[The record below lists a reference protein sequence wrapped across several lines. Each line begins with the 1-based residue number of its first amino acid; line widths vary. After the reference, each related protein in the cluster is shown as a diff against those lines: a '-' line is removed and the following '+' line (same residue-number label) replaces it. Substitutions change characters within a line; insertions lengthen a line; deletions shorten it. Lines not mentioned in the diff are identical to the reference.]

1 MLNVYVGTAIALWV
15 FFTIAFFV
23 AQAKEN
29 NGLQD
34 VAWGAGFAVA
44 ALFSYFYSS
53 TKSINGLVIT

>member
-34 VAWGAGFAVA
+34 VAWGQD
-44 ALFSYFYSS
+44 LLWRRC
-53 TKSINGLVIT
+53 LVIFIQVQSLSMAW